1 MNFDADEQSRISAL
15 SPFMRLVFD
24 TLTRWITMLIDGKCD
39 EDSISDAAS
48 KINAST
54 QGYAHE
60 DNYLTL
66 DKAMKILGFGQNRV
80 GCLNL
85 MRKHGIRN
93 EKFNNV
99 SIGYNR
105 DKVVALKRRLE
116 AENIK
121 VRR

>member
-1 MNFDADEQSRISAL
+1 MELTNEEKERISKL
-15 SPFMRLVFD
+15 SPMFRIVLD
-24 TLTRWITMLIDGKCD
+24 TLMRWIRQLIDGECD
-39 EDSISDAAS
+39 EGTIADMAS

-85 MRKHGIRN
+85 MRKHGIHN

-105 DKVVALKRRLE
+105 DKVVALKRKLD
-116 AENIK
+116 AEK
-121 VRR
+121 HRK

>member
-1 MNFDADEQSRISAL
+1 MELTNEEKERISKL
-15 SPFMRLVFD
+15 PPMFRIVLD
-24 TLTRWITMLIDGKCD
+24 TLMRWIRQLIDGECD
-39 EDSISDAAS
+39 EGTIADMAS

-66 DKAMKILGFGQNRV
+66 DKAMNILGFGQNRV
-80 GCLNL
+80 GCLNI
-85 MRKHGIRN
+85 MRKHGIHN

-105 DKVVALKRRLE
+105 DKVVALKRKLD
-116 AENIK
+116 AEK
-121 VRR
+121 HRK